1 MKLETTFFGK
11 YFYFGSIKGALG
23 YEVDKKLLELK
34 AEAKQVA
41 LVWYEEQVRKL
52 MDEHTRSTRPVPA
65 KKKKKRRRAEAP
77 APVVSPANT
86 STPQVDSPRRRR
98 APEPQREP
106 EPVQNTVPEELP
118 RSRLRHSPPVE
129 DMLLGPADTC
139 IEPRHKDLPTYQYAH
154 GDTLAWYKGEP
165 VELDDYESTV
175 DIELDPEHIY
185 WMDMNTKRFV
195 FKTYID

>member
-23 YEVDKKLLELK
+23 YEVDKKLRELK

-41 LVWYEEQVRKL
+41 LAWYEEQVRKL
-52 MDEHTRSTRPVPA
+52 MDEHAQSTRPVPA
-65 KKKKKRRRAEAP
+65 KKKKKLRRVE
-77 APVVSPANT
+77 APVVSPSNT
-86 STPQVDSPRRRR
+86 TTPLVDSPRRRR

-106 EPVQNTVPEELP
+106 EPAQNAVPEELP
-118 RSRLRHSPPVE
+118 RSRPRHSPPVE

-139 IEPRHKDLPTYQYAH
+139 IEPRHKDLPTYQYTH
-154 GDTLAWYKGEP
+154 GDTQAWHKGES

-175 DIELDPEHIY
+175 DIEADPEHIY
-185 WMDMNTKRFV
+185 WMDMSTKRFV